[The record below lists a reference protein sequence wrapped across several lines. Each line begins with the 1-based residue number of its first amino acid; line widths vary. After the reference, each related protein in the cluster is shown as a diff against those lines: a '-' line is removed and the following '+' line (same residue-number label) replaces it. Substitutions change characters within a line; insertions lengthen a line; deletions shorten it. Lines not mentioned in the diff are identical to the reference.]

1 MTVDLPRSAPSL
13 LADRYEVD
21 ELIGRGGMADV
32 HAGTDLRLNRPV
44 AVKLL
49 QAHMAERADVKTRFE
64 AEARSAARLTS
75 PHAVAVYDTG
85 EHDGVPYI
93 VMERLPGETLADRI
107 ARGPLE
113 PEELRPLALEVLA
126 ALAEAHRVGLVHR
139 DVKPGNILLTADGH
153 AKIADFGIAKS
164 VQESSL
170 SDLTVTGQ
178 VLGTPA
184 YLAPEQLD
192 GVAASPRSDVYAL
205 GVVLYEALTGFKPFQ
220 GTTAMAVARA
230 VAAGDHRPLDEV
242 RPDLDPRLVAIV
254 ERALATDPAR
264 RFSSAADM
272 ATALSALSGGA
283 ATVVDQVA
291 GRPDP
296 TMVLDTAALGGG
308 PSGPSS
314 GRHSAAAGPGT
325 LAGRRRPPLGVR
337 LALVAGLAVFALVL
351 LLRACSPDP
360 DPVADPRVETPT
372 TQARTT
378 QATQTTAQSSSP
390 AAVLARAM
398 RAEADRLSPA
408 DGARASDLANG
419 LRSVADQV
427 EAGGGGPAAT
437 GLLVSVATWN
447 RDDQLTDGATVTAV
461 QLLQQVPGV
470 SVAPTAVVT
479 TAPARP
485 PTTAARPPTTA
496 SDRGRGNDK
505 GKDAEKDD

>member
-1 MTVDLPRSAPSL
+1 MTVDLPRSAPSV
-13 LADRYEVD
+13 LADRYEVED
-21 ELIGRGGMADV
+21 LIGRGGMADV

-49 QAHMAERADVKTRFE
+49 QPHMAARADVKTRFE

-85 EHDGVPYI
+85 EHEGVPYI

-113 PEELRPLALEVLA
+113 PEEVRPLALEVLA

-170 SDLTVTGQ
+170 SELTVTGQ

-205 GVVLYEALTGFKPFQ
+205 GVVLYEALTGFKPFD

-230 VAAGDHRPLDEV
+230 VAAGEHRPLGEV
-242 RPDLDPRLVAIV
+242 RPDLDPGLVAIV
-254 ERALATDPAR
+254 ERALATDPSR
-264 RFSSAADM
+264 RFASAADM
-272 ATALSALSGGA
+272 AAELAGLSGGA
-283 ATVVDQVA
+283 VTVVDPIPA
-291 GRPDP
+291 GGPDR
-296 TMVLDTAALGGG
+296 TMVLDTAALG
-308 PSGPSS
+308 
-314 GRHSAAAGPGT
+314 RSAGAGT
-325 LAGRRRPPLGVR
+325 VAGRRRPSLGVR
-337 LALVAGLAVFALVL
+337 LALVAGVAVFALVL
-351 LLRACSPDP
+351 LLRACSPDT
-360 DPVADPRVETPT
+360 DPGTRTDETPAT
-372 TQARTT
+372 TQAPSR
-378 QATQTTAQSSSP
+378 AQSSSP
-390 AAVLARAM
+390 GAVLARAM

-408 DGARASDLANG
+408 DGARASDLAEG
-419 LRSVADQV
+419 LRRVADQV

-437 GLLVSVATWN
+437 GLIVSAVTWN
-447 RDDQLTDGATVTAV
+447 RDDQLSDGAMVTAV

-470 SVAPTAVVT
+470 ATPAPVV
-479 TAPARP
+479 TAPAPP
-485 PTTAARPPTTA
+485 PTTAAPARSPTTDA
-496 SDRGRGNDK
+496 PARGRGNDNK
-505 GKDAEKDD
+505 GKGKGDD